1 MAKYQD
7 LCFGDNYLLSDL
19 EIFSFFLF
27 PPLYLGNTIELP
39 KVFKQAHKWMV
50 SIELSVKLGGQIW
63 NRIS

>member
-19 EIFSFFLF
+19 EIFSFFF
-27 PPLYLGNTIELP
+27 YPLYLGNTIELP
-39 KVFKQAHKWMV
+39 KVFKQAPKWMV
-50 SIELSVKLGGQIW
+50 SKELSVKLGGQIW